1 MGNRWVVLIKAN
13 SSTWTKFPQTI
24 NLQIFGLFSR
34 YKMCGGGRKWTY
46 ANLNQLSLLILL
58 MQCQC
63 DVRVCEIVLIRE

>member
-34 YKMCGGGRKWTY
+34 YKMCGGGQKMNICKLKSIKSTY
-46 ANLNQLSLLILL
+46 IIDAMSMWCKSVWDCIN
-58 MQCQC
+58 
-63 DVRVCEIVLIRE
+63 